1 MVTLRQEDELEK
13 LKVIFTNVDQN
24 KISDQYTVLEKLL
37 WIFYFFNNFDAIF
50 LVT

>member
-1 MVTLRQEDELEK
+1 MKYKFCSIRLYVTKYD
-13 LKVIFTNVDQN
+13 VTFSTN
-24 KISDQYTVLEKLL
+24 TVLEKLL